1 MTITLAHSFVSAKA
15 QGADATLVSKNEWNA
30 AHSFLCATGVLLGR
44 STAATGAVEE
54 ITPTS
59 TDFALTGGAISLAA
73 PLNFRSLAS
82 DVNGANVATPQ
93 AIFDTPTGFNAE
105 ASTTYEFSAAYHIAR
120 TAGTSSHTTALAFSG
135 TATITSMRYV
145 AQVTNSDTGSLA
157 NAQQISIASA
167 SATTITAANTS
178 ASEQIVVKLNGVIR
192 TNGAGT
198 IIPQFQYS
206 AAPGS
211 VPVIKANTYFALR
224 KVGTSAMTSA
234 PAANWA

>member
-1 MTITLAHSFVSAKA
+1 MTITIAHSFVSAKA

-30 AHSFLCATGVLLGR
+30 AHSFLCATGILVGR
-44 STAATGAVEE
+44 TTAGTGTFEE
-54 ITPTS
+54 ITPSSDFTLSSGALSLTS
-59 TDFALTGGAISLAA
+59 

-105 ASTTYEFSAAYHIAR
+105 ASTTYEFSAGYHIAR

-135 TATITSMRYV
+135 TATITSMRYI

-157 NAQQISIASA
+157 GAQQIAVASA

-224 KVGTSAMTSA
+224 KIGTSAVTSA
-234 PAANWA
+234 PSANWA

>member
-1 MTITLAHSFVSAKA
+1 MTITLAHTFVSAKA

-30 AHSFLCATGVLLGR
+30 QHALFCSSGVLFGR
-44 STAATGAVEE
+44 TTAGTGTVEE
-54 ITPTS
+54 ITPS
-59 TDFALTGGAISLAA
+59 SDFAYSAGAISLTS

-82 DVNGANVATPQ
+82 DVNGSNVATPQ
-93 AIFDTPTGFNAE
+93 SIFDSPTGFNAE
-105 ASTTYEFSAAYHIAR
+105 ASTTYEFSAVYHIAR

-135 TATITSMRYV
+135 SATITSMRYV
-145 AQVTNSDTGSLA
+145 AEVTNTDTGSLA
-157 NAQQISIASA
+157 NAQLISVSSA

-198 IIPQFQYS
+198 IIPQFVYS

-211 VPVIKANTYFALR
+211 VPVIKANTYFAMR
-224 KVGTSAMTSA
+224 KIGTSAVTSA
-234 PAANWA
+234 PAANWV